1 MRPCAR
7 LGDGSREAIL
17 DGTFKPRFWARQLL
31 PSILLLNYPQLKDER
46 AKRTHRK
53 AYRGPSRSC
62 GISALRRPAHH
73 AARARGDRV
82 GDG

>member
-31 PSILLLNYPQLKDER
+31 PSILLLNYP

-53 AYRGPSRSC
+53 AYR
-62 GISALRRPAHH
+62 AHLEELRRQRSSPPSAP
-73 AARARGDRV
+73 RS
-82 GDG
+82 

>member
-1 MRPCAR
+1 M
-7 LGDGSREAIL
+7 GDGSREAIL

-53 AYRGPSRSC
+53 AYR
-62 GISALRRPAHH
+62 AHLEELRRQRSSPPSAP
-73 AARARGDRV
+73 RS
-82 GDG
+82 

>member
-1 MRPCAR
+1 MPPMRPCAR

-53 AYRGPSRSC
+53 AYRAPRGAAASVLFAAQRTTQLGPAV
-62 GISALRRPAHH
+62 IE
-73 AARARGDRV
+73 
-82 GDG
+82 